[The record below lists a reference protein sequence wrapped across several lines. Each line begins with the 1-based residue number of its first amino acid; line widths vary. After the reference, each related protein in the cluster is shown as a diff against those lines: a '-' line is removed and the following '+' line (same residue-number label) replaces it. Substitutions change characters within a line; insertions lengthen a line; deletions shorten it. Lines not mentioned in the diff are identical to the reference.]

1 MAEVNFMKVEGF
13 LDKKVKGTNW
23 TRNQTFAM

>member
-1 MAEVNFMKVEGF
+1 MAEVNFMKVEAF
-13 LDKKVKGTNW
+13 LNKKVKETKC